1 MATFS
6 SSGFWERVGL
16 EERDKEAYI
25 EVVQGVYFGRKVE
38 EFEHQGYCSFTL
50 IVHPW
55 DSKLDSSNTEQQ
67 ENGID
72 AGAGTLIVQFRP
84 LQHALSLD
92 ITDTA
97 TKVYPDLAPRTFRFP
112 QDKAGHLVGY
122 VMRKLPGKPL
132 SLLQPQTWAPDTEIR
147 RKQVTLIKDF
157 AASLAQNWHSTL
169 EALHSV
175 RADSPVSTPPSNML
189 SNCTGKVGQVI
200 IPKLNLL
207 ARNLPDAALR
217 QRAQTV
223 LEKIQSIN
231 ADSYPVVLTHG
242 DLIPSNILVHE
253 HTWRVTGLVDWA
265 EAEYLPF
272 GTCLYGLEHLLGY
285 MPSASQF
292 VYYGSASR
300 LRELFWEC
308 LWEAVPEL
316 KARRDEVMTMRD
328 LGVLLWHGFA
338 WDEGKIDRVVDERRD
353 ESEVVRLRAFL
364 GVE

>member
-6 SSGFWERVGL
+6 SPSFWERVGL
-16 EERDKEAYI
+16 EEKDKEAYI
-25 EVVQGVYFGRKVE
+25 EAVQGVYLGRKVE

-55 DSKLDSSNTEQQ
+55 GSKLDSSNIEQQ

-72 AGAGTLIVQFRP
+72 AGTGPLVVQFRP
-84 LQHALSLD
+84 PQHALSLG
-92 ITDTA
+92 ITDAA

-112 QDKAGHLVGY
+112 QDKEGHLVGY
-122 VMRKLPGKPL
+122 VMPKLPGEPM
-132 SLLQPQTWAPDTEIR
+132 SLLQPQTQMPDAEIR
-147 RKQVTLIKDF
+147 KKQVTLIKDF
-157 AASLAQNWHSTL
+157 AASLAQSWHSAS
-169 EALHSV
+169 EARRSV

-189 SNCTGKVGQVI
+189 PHCSGKVGQVI
-200 IPKLNLL
+200 IPKLHLL
-207 ARNLPDAALR
+207 ARNLPEASLR

-223 LEKIQSIN
+223 LDKIQSLD

-285 MPSASQF
+285 MPSAAQF
-292 VYYGSASR
+292 VYYDSASR
-300 LRELFWEC
+300 LRRLFWEC

-338 WDEGKIDRVVDERRD
+338 WDEGKIDRVVDEERD

-364 GVE
+364 EVE